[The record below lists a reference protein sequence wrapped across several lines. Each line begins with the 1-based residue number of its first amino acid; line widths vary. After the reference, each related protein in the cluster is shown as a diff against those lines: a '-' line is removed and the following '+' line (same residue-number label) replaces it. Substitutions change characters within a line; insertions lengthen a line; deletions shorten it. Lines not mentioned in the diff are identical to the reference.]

1 MAKKSLWPLLTK
13 KEYTRL
19 KADDDQ
25 REDEGGKGL
34 VPLMVGKEKRER
46 FLIPAKLLNH
56 PLMVDLLEMAAH
68 EYGYEQE
75 GALKSLALLPNNL
88 NSLVNIFEWHNFH
101 V

>member
-75 GALKSLALLPNNL
+75 GALKVPCT
-88 NSLVNIFEWHNFH
+88 VEYFE
-101 V
+101 VVMSKLMKGGS